1 MTPYETL
8 EIKLRDL
15 ATKLHGKISVSK
27 VYEMLELTESEIAVF
42 NEVATK
48 LTDEMVLVRQGN
60 KLGDPAS
67 FNYVVGKIEVNRR
80 GYAFVIPEDKA
91 SGAKAYTSIPRM

>member
-60 KLGDPAS
+60 KLGTLP
-67 FNYVVGKIEVNRR
+67 V
-80 GYAFVIPEDKA
+80 
-91 SGAKAYTSIPRM
+91 SITLLVK